1 MKVSNYI
8 IVASL
13 SILPFG
19 ICQSQQ
25 TPKKQEAIKSEK
37 SEIEHL
43 TTITFKQKV
52 FDYSKNKEWKFVGD
66 KPCIID
72 FYATWCGPCKTMA
85 PTVDQIAKEY
95 KGKINVY
102 KVDVDTQQELASL
115 FRVSGIPSVLF
126 CPASSKPQMSTGLI
140 SKSDFDKRIKD
151 FLKVSL

>member
-1 MKVSNYI
+1 MKAANYLI
-8 IVASL
+8 IASISL
-13 SILPFG
+13 IPFG
-19 ICQSQQ
+19 SCQSQQ
-25 TPKKQEAIKSEK
+25 APKKQEVTNAEK
-37 SEIEHL
+37 SQIEHL
-43 TTITFKQKV
+43 TSVTFKQKV
-52 FDYSKNKEWKFVGD
+52 FDYSKSKEWKFAGD

-72 FYATWCGPCKTMA
+72 FYATWCGPCKIMA

-102 KVDVDTQQELASL
+102 KVDVDDQKELANV
-115 FRVSGIPSVLF
+115 FGVSGIPSVLF